1 MDDLYYELLWI
12 ITENKLT
19 NKIIQKDEESIIFLR
34 KLYEE
39 QNGKLSDEEW
49 RLLFSELNI

>member
-1 MDDLYYELLWI
+1 MDDLYYKLLWI

-19 NKIIQKDEESIIFLR
+19 NKIIQKDEESIILLR

>member
-1 MDDLYYELLWI
+1 MDDLYYELLGV

-39 QNGKLSDEEW
+39 QNGKLSDDDW
-49 RLLFSELNI
+49 KLLFSELNI